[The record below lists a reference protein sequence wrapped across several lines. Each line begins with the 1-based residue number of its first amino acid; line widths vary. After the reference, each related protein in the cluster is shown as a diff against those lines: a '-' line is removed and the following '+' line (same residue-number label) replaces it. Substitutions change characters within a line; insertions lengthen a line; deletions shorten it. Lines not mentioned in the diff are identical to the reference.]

1 MRQALSVLV
10 AVIFFT
16 ACNNSA
22 KENTTVKDST
32 VAAVTLPYPVNYS
45 SDFEIGDK
53 KLAQSVLAAWKD
65 YDNNTLQNSVG
76 IFADSVMMFLAD
88 GTVFSGKKDSAIAFI
103 AKFRDGMTSATSSVD
118 AVAVLKTKGKD
129 DTWVCVWGKEV
140 DVMKDGKKDSTLL
153 NENWMFNKDGKVA
166 VIRQLAAKE
175 KK

>member
-1 MRQALSVLV
+1 MKQALSVLV

-16 ACNNSA
+16 ACTNSV
-22 KENTTVKDST
+22 KENTVKDST
-32 VAAVTLPYPVNYS
+32 LAAVTLPYPVNYS

-65 YDNNTLQNSVG
+65 YDNNTLQNSLG

-88 GTVFSGKKDSAIAFI
+88 GTIFSGKKDSAIAFI
-103 AKFRDGMTSATSSVD
+103 SKFRGSMTSATSSVD
-118 AVAVLKTKGKD
+118 AVTVLKTKGKD
-129 DTWVCVWGKEV
+129 DSWVCVWGKEV

-153 NENWMFNKDGKVA
+153 NENWMFNKEGKVA
-166 VIRQLAAKE
+166 VIRQFAAKE